1 MTPKRNNMRDFKK
14 FCTPLG
20 NYKLDAPCDFQVLGS
35 RISETHSN
43 EVSMVD
49 LSIKRP
55 VGILFDLL
63 IKIDKFILLVVLVMW
78 DYEINVELPIIL
90 GQSFLTKEYS
100 LVVVE
105 RKLNFRL
112 RMMS

>member
-1 MTPKRNNMRDFKK
+1 
-14 FCTPLG
+14 
-20 NYKLDAPCDFQVLGS
+20 
-35 RISETHSN
+35 
-43 EVSMVD
+43 MVD

-100 LVVVE
+100 LVVVD